1 MCVSCVLC
9 CIATLLD
16 GIGFM
21 AIDRIWTP
29 DCIYMLRKV
38 MLKKKRNSPSI
49 SIHSFVSLL
58 VCSFSDIHHSIPHGI
73 FFCKCIHGI
82 RLSSHFFPI
91 RQKLRHYYVPFSFN
105 LLIYASPVYMLC
117 LFIQIKDLPI
127 IIIGAFD

>member
-1 MCVSCVLC
+1 MLYSY
-9 CIATLLD
+9 TMD

-21 AIDRIWTP
+21 AIDIIWTP

-73 FFCKCIHGI
+73 FFVSVSMASG
-82 RLSSHFFPI
+82 SHHIFFPI

-127 IIIGAFD
+127 IIIGALN

>member
-1 MCVSCVLC
+1 MDSRLY
-9 CIATLLD
+9 IHA
-16 GIGFM
+16 
-21 AIDRIWTP
+21 
-29 DCIYMLRKV
+29 
-38 MLKKKRNSPSI
+38 KKSYAEEKRNSPSI

-73 FFCKCIHGI
+73 FFFVSVSMASG
-82 RLSSHFFPI
+82 SHHILFPI

-127 IIIGAFD
+127 IIIGAFDY

>member
-1 MCVSCVLC
+1 M
-9 CIATLLD
+9 D

-38 MLKKKRNSPSI
+38 MLKKKRKSPSI

-73 FFCKCIHGI
+73 FFVSVSMASG
-82 RLSSHFFPI
+82 SHHIFFLFA
-91 RQKLRHYYVPFSFN
+91 KNYVTIMYHSVS
-105 LLIYASPVYMLC
+105 IY
-117 LFIQIKDLPI
+117 
-127 IIIGAFD
+127 